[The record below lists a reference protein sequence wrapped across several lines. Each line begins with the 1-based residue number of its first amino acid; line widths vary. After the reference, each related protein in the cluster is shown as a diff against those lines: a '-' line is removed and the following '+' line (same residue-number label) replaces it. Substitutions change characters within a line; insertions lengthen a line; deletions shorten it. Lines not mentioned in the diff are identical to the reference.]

1 MIDCHTHSIHSDGA
15 LIPSELIRRA
25 MVKGYSAMAITD
37 HADESN
43 IDVILKSLK
52 KVCALYK
59 GKGFLAVAGVELTH
73 IPLQRIPA
81 LVKRARALGAGIVI
95 GHGETLVEP
104 VEQGTNAAYIKAKVD
119 ILAHP
124 GLVTDDEC
132 VMARKNAVLLEIT
145 ARGGHSLSNGHV
157 AAAAIRHGAGMVID
171 TDAHAPGDLI
181 DDATALRVVIGAG
194 LTENDFRRMQLNAEG
209 LLGKTAR

>member
-15 LIPSELIRRA
+15 LIPAELIRRA
-25 MVKGYSAMAITD
+25 VVAGYTAMAITD

-43 IDVILKSLK
+43 IDALVKSLV

-59 GKGFLAVAGVELTH
+59 RGAILAVAGVELTH
-73 IPLQRIPA
+73 IPLRRIPA
-81 LVKRARALGAGIVI
+81 LVKRARSLGARVVI

-104 VEQGTNAAYIKAKVD
+104 VEPGTNAAYIKAGVD

-132 VMARKNAVLLEIT
+132 ALARKRSVFLEIT

-157 AAAAIRHGAGMVID
+157 AAAARRHGAGMVID

-181 DDATALRVVIGAG
+181 SDAKAMQVVLGAG
-194 LTENDFRRMQLNAEG
+194 LTEEDFRRMQLNAEA
-209 LLGKTAR
+209 LLRKPAR

>member
-25 MVKGYSAMAITD
+25 RVKGYTAMAITD

-43 IDVILKSLK
+43 IDAVLKSLI

-81 LVKRARALGAGIVI
+81 LVKRGRALGAGIIV

-104 VEQGTNAAYIKAKVD
+104 VEPGTNAAYIKAGVD

-124 GLVTDDEC
+124 GLVTDGEC
-132 VMARKNAVLLEIT
+132 VMARKNEVFFEIT

-157 AAAAIRHGAGMVID
+157 AAAAGRHGVGMVID
-171 TDAHAPGDLI
+171 TDAHSPGDLI
-181 DDATALRVVIGAG
+181 DDATALRIVLGAG
-194 LTENDFRRMQLNAEG
+194 LTEKDFRRMQLNAEG
-209 LLGKTAR
+209 LLEKTVR